1 MSTVYYTTV
10 ENLVV
15 DDDDKCRE
23 KLYYIESMIPSINVA
38 EWKRKQEHTTCV
50 FVPLFPDHEEL
61 EVGALYL
68 LKYFGDRF

>member
-1 MSTVYYTTV
+1 MSIIYYTTV

-23 KLYYIESMIPSINVA
+23 KLYYIEGMIPNINVA
-38 EWKRKQEHTTCV
+38 EWKRKQQNTTCV

-68 LKYFGDRF
+68 LKYFGDA